1 MISPIQLSQQP
12 TFGAKIHLT
21 PSGVKRLSGEAASQA
36 NSLRE
41 ICKEIFSGI
50 SNNKNILKAA
60 TGLTGIGLAQ
70 TAVTFYEENNKAVT
84 LSMPENNEDNFT
96 IQVSKNEKPQ
106 ETITIDRFNKII
118 NFSSEINEKSD
129 EKSINSF
136 VENIYQNIDEPL
148 FRIRLFI
155 KKKVSTLNEKRISA
169 IILAEQTETP
179 EEKKLKAVSAAKT
192 YTTFTEYSMRELI
205 NQNAGNITHKPRI
218 RSKFNSI
225 LATRKERALKPIKPE
240 TNNIKKEE
248 DKQISTTVVIPTV
261 TPTIVSNKKSTTT
274 PNVVSK
280 DKPKITPVV
289 TPETKKEAVI
299 KVEADKTNQENC
311 KKTPAI
317 LTEKENIQTEPR
329 RRGRPTGSKS
339 PKVLQK
345 LHDALPDGIL
355 PLKYKEKFDE
365 ILTLKN
371 EIFQFFRD
379 YSNVSGTHIRNT
391 YKKDVKT
398 SKNKILFN
406 NNLLVNI
413 PRRKEFP
420 EYNAVSIVD
429 SKRGVTINVV
439 AGEKVIAND
448 VNWAYK
454 ATLPKIKY
462 LKQAEIDE
470 MIKDDTFNN
479 IIDELLTSLRDFKT
493 FLFNK
498 QWRLR
503 AVADKLKDSVET
515 KDFKEFFEATMNEVQ
530 ESAKT
535 MEDSASFRSAVDIIS
550 KMLRE
555 KFDEYFEK
563 HQQSDDVEI

>member
-21 PSGVKRLSGEAASQA
+21 QNSVKRLSGEAASQA

-41 ICKEIFSGI
+41 ICKEIFLGI
-50 SNNKNILKAA
+50 GNNKNILKTA

-70 TAVTFYEENNKAVT
+70 TAMTFYEENNNSVT

-118 NFSSEINEKSD
+118 NFSSETDEKSD

-136 VENIYQNIDEPL
+136 IENIYQKIDEPL

-155 KKKVSTLNEKRISA
+155 KKKVKTLEENEKRISA
-169 IILAEQTETP
+169 IVLTEHTETP
-179 EEKKLKAVSAAKT
+179 EQKKLKSVSAAKT
-192 YTTFTEYSMRELI
+192 YATPTEYSMRELI
-205 NQNAGNITHKPRI
+205 NQNTGKITYEPRI
-218 RSKFNSI
+218 KSKFNSI
-225 LATRKERALKPIKPE
+225 IAARKERALKPIKVKPA
-240 TNNIKKEE
+240 TTQAPVANNE
-248 DKQISTTVVIPTV
+248 
-261 TPTIVSNKKSTTT
+261 PTI
-274 PNVVSK
+274 
-280 DKPKITPVV
+280 

-311 KKTPAI
+311 KKTPVI

-345 LHDALPDGIL
+345 LDDALPDGIL
-355 PLKYKEKFDE
+355 PIKYKEKFDE

-406 NNLLVNI
+406 NNLLVNV

-448 VNWAYK
+448 VNWTYK
-454 ATLPKIKY
+454 ATLTKIKY

-470 MIKDDTFNN
+470 MIQDDTFNN
-479 IIDELLTSLRDFKT
+479 IINELLTSLRDFKT

-498 QWRLR
+498 EWRLR

-530 ESAKT
+530 ENAKT